1 MNRKR
6 SQSFNP
12 SHGIAACAISVTAA
26 NEIQLFPAGKFRA
39 LDGRP
44 HDVPHWFI
52 DAALAA
58 QIIAEFE
65 ARANRTVVDYEH
77 QTLLTAQN
85 GQPAP
90 AAGWFG
96 KLEWRES
103 GLYAIDVEWT
113 ERATQMIEGGEY
125 RYISPVFAY
134 DKKTGKVKR
143 LLHAALTN
151 NPVLDGMDAVAASQ
165 YQLLNTEKLSMNELL
180 EQLRW
185 LLNMPVTATVD
196 EVVAELQKA
205 IDQLKDSNPAIATKA
220 DFNLVALVQSLNSEI
235 ASLKAAAN
243 HPDPSSYA
251 TPGAVAATLTYLDG
265 ADGAKTV
272 NVRCKKAIK

>member
-1 MNRKR
+1 M
-6 SQSFNP
+6 
-12 SHGIAACAISVTAA
+12 
-26 NEIQLFPAGKFRA
+26 
-39 LDGRP
+39 
-44 HDVPHWFI
+44 
-52 DAALAA
+52 
-58 QIIAEFE
+58 
-65 ARANRTVVDYEH
+65 VDYEH
-77 QTLLTAQN
+77 QTLLAAQN

-96 KLEWRES
+96 KLAWRES
-103 GLYAIDVEWT
+103 GLFAVDVEWT
-113 ERATQMIEGGEY
+113 GRASQMIEGGEC

-151 NPVLDGMDAVAASQ
+151 NPALDGMDAVAASQ

-196 EVVAELQKA
+196 EVVTELRKA
-205 IDQLKDSNPAIATKA
+205 IDQLKGSNPAIATKA

-235 ASLKAAAN
+235 TSLKTATN
-243 HPDPSSYA
+243 HPDPSGYA
-251 TPGAVAATLTYLDG
+251 TPGAVAATLTYLGRVEEQVDNTGG

-272 NVRCKKAIK
+272 NVRRKKNFKWKNHGIINGYLAA